1 MNPGSK
7 RFMDTVYSYRVLSV
21 EDEGST
27 GYIERYAGWTD
38 PYKIA
43 ANPAAAQAVST
54 DTAPAAGTRR
64 H

>member
-7 RFMDTVYSYRVLSV
+7 RFMDTVYSYRVLNV

-27 GYIERYAGWTD
+27 GYIERNAGWTD

-43 ANPAAAQAVST
+43 ANPAAAQACLLYTSRCV
-54 DTAPAAGTRR
+54 
-64 H
+64 